1 MKLSAIAAT
10 FLTAATAAAVPT
22 KDVQARGVGPRDC
35 LSLCAYL
42 RIPNPIAYGTCIG
55 VCLSL
60 AEQGEDP
67 VEFIGDGQGGT
78 VFGK

>member
-1 MKLSAIAAT
+1 MT
-10 FLTAATAAAVPT
+10 
-22 KDVQARGVGPRDC
+22 
-35 LSLCAYL
+35 YL

-78 VFGK
+78 VFGKYGRNRYGASLENSALSAIRALFWGLYVL